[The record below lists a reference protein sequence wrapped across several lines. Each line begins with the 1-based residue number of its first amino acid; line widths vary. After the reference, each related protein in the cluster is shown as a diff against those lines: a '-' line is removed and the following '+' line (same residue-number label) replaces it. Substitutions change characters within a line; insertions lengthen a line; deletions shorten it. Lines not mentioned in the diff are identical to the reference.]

1 MPAKKQQKTEKN
13 DAVKSK
19 SKSKSHH
26 YIPDDEAPVIIK
38 GSSQGPGA
46 VLRPWTLT
54 SEVKLLERS
63 VKNEDVYTLSEG
75 KKLRGFVI
83 LDSKGDRIFEFP
95 NSAQSGDFTIKFFKP
110 KS

>member
-1 MPAKKQQKTEKN
+1 MPAKRQPKTEKN

-19 SKSKSHH
+19 SKSKDHH

-46 VLRPWTLT
+46 VLQPWSLT
-54 SEVKLLERS
+54 SDFKLSERS
-63 VKNEDVYTLSEG
+63 VGDEDVYTLPNG
-75 KKLRGFVI
+75 FTLGGFVI
-83 LDSKGDRIFEFP
+83 LDSKGVQIFEFP
-95 NSAQSGDFTIKFFKP
+95 NSAHSGDFTIKFFKP

>member
-1 MPAKKQQKTEKN
+1 MPAKRQPKTEKN

-19 SKSKSHH
+19 SKSKARH
-26 YIPDDEAPVIIK
+26 YVPDDEAPVIIK

-46 VLRPWTLT
+46 VLHPWTLT
-54 SEVKLLERS
+54 SDVKLLERS

-83 LDSKGDRIFEFP
+83 LDSEGDRIFEFP
-95 NSAQSGDFTIKFFKP
+95 NSVHSGEFAIKFF
-110 KS
+110 S